1 MSITERVAVG
11 GSLMEVHVFG
21 PAKPEPAP
29 LILLMYPRSG
39 LDGFPQRIAS
49 MFATQGY
56 CVAIP
61 DITHRQKPEIPVRD
75 RKQFLKDAEIVAD
88 IRASIEF
95 FRSDAVR
102 KSTRVFIM
110 GHCMGGRHAFLGASC
125 IPEIAGAIAYYSA
138 DMFEAWGGS
147 APPFDLLG
155 NIKCPVIGFFGAKD
169 RNPTP
174 EDVDRIEE
182 RLSANGIEHVFHRY
196 PDVGHA
202 FQQNAA
208 RSPEEQRAAAD
219 SSAKTIEFL
228 RAIVEPANDGL
239 SSFRLHRD

>member
-1 MSITERVAVG
+1 MPRIERISVD
-11 GSLMEVHVFG
+11 GSLMDVQIFE
-21 PAKPEPAP
+21 PAQREAAP
-29 LILLMYPRSG
+29 LIVLMYPRSG
-39 LDGFPQRIAS
+39 LDGFPQRIAAA
-49 MFATQGY
+49 FAAEGFR
-56 CVAIP
+56 VAVPEIS
-61 DITHRQKPEIPVRD
+61 HRQNPEIPIRD

-95 FRSDAVR
+95 FRSDTVR
-102 KSTRVFIM
+102 KPTRVFIM

-138 DMFEAWGGS
+138 DMFEAWGGATS
-147 APPFDLLG
+147 PFDLLDR
-155 NIKCPVIGFFGAKD
+155 IRCPVIGFFGGKD
-169 RNPTP
+169 RNPAP
-174 EDVDRIEE
+174 VDVDRIEE

-228 RAIVEPANDGL
+228 RAVVA
-239 SSFRLHRD
+239 RAR

>member
-1 MSITERVAVG
+1 MPTVERVSVD
-11 GSLMEVHVFG
+11 GSLMDVHVY
-21 PAKPEPAP
+21 EPAQREAAP
-29 LILLMYPRSG
+29 VIVLMYPRSG
-39 LDGFPQRIAS
+39 LDGFPQRIAAA
-49 MFATQGY
+49 FAAEGFR
-56 CVAIP
+56 VAVPEIS
-61 DITHRQKPEIPVRD
+61 HRQNPVIPIRD

-88 IRASIEF
+88 IRATLAFLSPGN
-95 FRSDAVR
+95 AA
-102 KSTRVFIM
+102 FIM
-110 GHCMGGRHAFLGASC
+110 GHCMGGRHALLGASC

-147 APPFDLLG
+147 ATPFDLLE
-155 NIKCPVIGFFGAKD
+155 NIRCPVIGFFGAKD
-169 RNPTP
+169 RNPSP
-174 EDVDRIEE
+174 EDVDKIKQ

-228 RAIVEPANDGL
+228 RAIVA
-239 SSFRLHRD
+239 RAR

>member
-1 MSITERVAVG
+1 MPRIERVSVD
-11 GSLMEVHVFG
+11 GSLMEVQIFE
-21 PAKPEPAP
+21 PAQREAAP
-29 LILLMYPRSG
+29 LIVLMYPRSG
-39 LDGFPQRIAS
+39 LDGFPQRIAAA
-49 MFATQGY
+49 FAAEGFR
-56 CVAIP
+56 VAVPEIS
-61 DITHRQKPEIPVRD
+61 HRQNPEIPIRD

-95 FRSDAVR
+95 FRSDTVR
-102 KSTRVFIM
+102 KPTRVFIM

-138 DMFEAWGGS
+138 DMFEAWGGATS
-147 APPFDLLG
+147 PFDLLDR
-155 NIKCPVIGFFGAKD
+155 IRCPVIGFFGGKD
-169 RNPTP
+169 RNPAP
-174 EDVDRIEE
+174 VDVDRIEE

-228 RAIVEPANDGL
+228 RAVVA
-239 SSFRLHRD
+239 RAR

>member
-1 MSITERVAVG
+1 MPRIERVSVD
-11 GSLMEVHVFG
+11 GSLMEIQIF
-21 PAKPEPAP
+21 EPSQREAAP
-29 LILLMYPRSG
+29 LIVLMYPRSG
-39 LDGFPQRIAS
+39 LDGFPQRIAAA
-49 MFATQGY
+49 FASEGFR
-56 CVAIP
+56 VAVPEIS
-61 DITHRQKPEIPVRD
+61 HRQNPEIPIRD

-95 FRSDAVR
+95 FRSDTVR
-102 KSTRVFIM
+102 KPTRVFIM

-138 DMFEAWGGS
+138 DMFEAWGGATS
-147 APPFDLLG
+147 PFDLLDR
-155 NIKCPVIGFFGAKD
+155 IRCPVIGFFGGKD
-169 RNPTP
+169 RNPAP
-174 EDVDRIEE
+174 VDVDRIEE

-228 RAIVEPANDGL
+228 RAVVA
-239 SSFRLHRD
+239 RAR